1 MADNIEAI
9 LLRLGLDASG
19 FTKGARDARKEMGLM
34 EKGVGSLRSSIGG
47 LAGQL
52 AAGLGVAVLAREALQ
67 FAESVTKV
75 HEQTG
80 LAISS
85 IQFLRLAA
93 DQTGTSVDSLAGL
106 VNKMQRQLV
115 EAGNND
121 KLAQQFT
128 DMGLSVEQL
137 RTQRPEE
144 QLDSIAKA
152 IAAIN
157 DPAERSTAAVAAFG
171 KSGADAIPE
180 LVALA
185 EQSDVL
191 TEAFQRTGGAVSD
204 EAIAQVEGLGDAM
217 GQVKVAV
224 VALATELLGQA
235 APALT
240 SFLETTTKVVAGL
253 RLLDGEGDNAMVNLD
268 SKIRAAAQELN
279 TLRINAENGMVA
291 LNGTPIQ
298 AAIAAQE
305 QLVAKL
311 REEYDVL
318 AGLGTAGASRA
329 KQEKAFQ
336 DLLAQGATDAATAL
350 TASLESDLAIR
361 AAFGELRYE
370 QDTALEQRLFEMREA
385 ARQRELDAMM
395 EAQREQT
402 DFEIGLQEQTDSILG
417 ASMEEAKDLKITTM
431 EQETAGIF
439 QLLEAQTA
447 GVSRHSKAMFEIN
460 KAAGIVNTVI
470 NTIQAVVG
478 AWKDYG
484 WPVGAV
490 IGAAIAAAGAAQVQ
504 AIASTKFGSK
514 TAPSQAAAPATPTAP
529 AAGGGGGGGGVLRV
543 EGISG
548 DQMMNAVST
557 RALVSRI
564 IEAQKDGHT
573 VVLAQ

>member
-204 EAIAQVEGLGDAM
+204 EAIAQVEGMGDAM

-385 ARQRELDAMM
+385 ARQRDLDAMM

>member
-204 EAIAQVEGLGDAM
+204 EAIAQVEGMGDAM